1 MCVGL
6 LVCVSCLSSDLITF
20 YFIIHF
26 LAGFRTHSSPSQ
38 QPPSCASPSSS
49 SFLLPFPFP
58 SLLLLLLCRTF
69 CWHFGTF
76 HCFNC
81 QLCVHFQCEASRG
94 DLATNPYA
102 DLLPSPA
109 SPLPFPP
116 RALLTNLAQTGA
128 SIVGLNEKSQHG
140 AASSRGLLV
149 ILR

>member
-1 MCVGL
+1 MCVCVGL

-49 SFLLPFPFP
+49 FFSSFLLPFP

-109 SPLPFPP
+109 PLSPLLCVHSLQTWL
-116 RALLTNLAQTGA
+116 RLELRLLA
-128 SIVGLNEKSQHG
+128 
-140 AASSRGLLV
+140 
-149 ILR
+149 